1 MRAAVIVFPGSNAEV
16 EMCRALTLA
25 GASARTVWHREPNLP
40 PDTELVALPGGFA
53 HGDYLRCGA
62 VARTSPV
69 IAAVRA
75 HAARGGLV
83 LGVCNGFQVLTEAGL
98 LPGALVANAHLRF
111 ECSDRW
117 VTVEAEGPFT
127 PRAGVRLRLPV
138 AHGEGRYHVDAEALA
153 RLRSEGRVALTYRLA
168 SGASPDEFNGSL
180 DAIAGVYGGPSKNVL
195 GMMPHPERA
204 AEPYVGNTDGRSI
217 FDAAVEWCAS
227 RQSRACA

>member
-16 EMCRALTLA
+16 EMCRALALV
-25 GASARTVWHREPNLP
+25 GASVETVWHREPSLP
-40 PDTELVALPGGFA
+40 PSTELVALPGGFA

-69 IAAVRA
+69 VAAVRA

-117 VTVEAEGPFT
+117 VRVDAEGPFT
-127 PRAGVRLRLPV
+127 PRVGARLRLPV
-138 AHGEGRYHVDAEALA
+138 AHGEGRYHADAATLA
-153 RLRSEGRVALTYRLA
+153 ELRASGRVALTYRLA
-168 SGASPDEFNGSL
+168 ATDDADAFNGSVE
-180 DAIAGVYGGPSKNVL
+180 AIAGVYGGPSKNVL
-195 GMMPHPERA
+195 GLMPHPERA
-204 AEPYVGNTDGRSI
+204 AEPYVGNTDGRAL
-217 FDAAVEWCAS
+217 FEAALEWCAS
-227 RQSRACA
+227 RASRACA